1 MTHVLSVDPGVH
13 SAWALWE
20 RSRLARHGRLENA
33 DVCSVFA
40 LLGEILSDWRGASV
54 IVEGQWLRQHGR
66 NPGTHFGAVLR
77 LIESR
82 CAWHHAAELA
92 GADVEVIDPG
102 RWIPAVSRGAPG
114 DTPAERVRWICDRRF
129 PGVAGSN
136 DEAAAIMLGAWWL
149 ARRGT
154 REAA

>member
-66 NPGTHFGAVLR
+66 NPGTHFGAVLQ
-77 LIESR
+77 I
-82 CAWHHAAELA
+82 
-92 GADVEVIDPG
+92 G
-102 RWIPAVSRGAPG
+102 RAHV
-114 DTPAERVRWICDRRF
+114 
-129 PGVAGSN
+129 
-136 DEAAAIMLGAWWL
+136 
-149 ARRGT
+149 
-154 REAA
+154 